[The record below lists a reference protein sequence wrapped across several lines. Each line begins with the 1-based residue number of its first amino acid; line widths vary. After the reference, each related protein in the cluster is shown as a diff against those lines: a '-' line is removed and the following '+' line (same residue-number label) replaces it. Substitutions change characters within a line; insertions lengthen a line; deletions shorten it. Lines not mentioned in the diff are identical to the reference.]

1 MLAVEATAGFRLAEA
16 QTTAVERCL
25 RRYEE
30 RWPAHRLACREVVS
44 RASFSGE
51 GRGHPMMQRWLTA
64 LQVWAAGTQCWW
76 GVLWVF
82 LWLVQREM
90 KTRGLRFPFWV

>member
-1 MLAVEATAGFRLAEA
+1 
-16 QTTAVERCL
+16 
-25 RRYEE
+25 
-30 RWPAHRLACREVVS
+30 
-44 RASFSGE
+44 
-51 GRGHPMMQRWLTA
+51 MMQRWLTA
-64 LQVWAAGTQCWW
+64 LQVWAAGTQCWC